1 LLTIEMLPL
10 ALPADAGANFAVS
23 VVLEPAPSVCGV
35 VIPLM
40 LNPEPDAVACEMV
53 MLAVPEFVNVIVC
66 EPLLP
71 TPTDPKLTL
80 AGLAPSCPCVPVPDR
95 AIEAGEPAALL
106 TTEML
111 PLAAPADVGANVA
124 VNEALLPAP
133 IFIGIVAP
141 LMLNPAPDTVACV
154 TVSVALP
161 EFVRVIVCGVLP
173 PTATLP

>member
-1 LLTIEMLPL
+1 MLPL

-23 VVLEPAPSVCGV
+23 VVLDPAPSVCGV

-40 LNPEPDAVACEMV
+40 LYPAPDVVACEIV
-53 MLAVPEFVNVIVC
+53 MLAVPEFVNVIAC

-71 TPTDPKLTL
+71 TPTEPKLTL
-80 AGLAPSCPCVPVPDR
+80 AGLAPSCPCVPVPDS
-95 AIEAGEPAALL
+95 AIEAGEPGALL

-111 PLAAPADVGANVA
+111 PLAAPAVVGAKVA
-124 VNEALLPAP
+124 VNEALLPAA

-141 LMLNPAPDTVACV
+141 LMLNPAPETVACV
-154 TVSVALP
+154 TVRVALP
-161 EFVRVIVCGVLP
+161 EFVSVIVCGVLL